1 MNLEII
7 SPEKKVF
14 SDEVKIVTVPGSLG
28 SFQMLKNHAPI
39 VSTLEKGNVVIKKN
53 DDSKVK
59 IPITSGLLECKN
71 NRICI
76 LIEN

>member
-14 SDEVKIVTVPGSLG
+14 SDEVKIITVPGTLG

-39 VSTLEKGNVVIKKN
+39 VSTLEKGDIIIKKN
-53 DDSKVK
+53 DDIEIK
-59 IPITSGLLECKN
+59 ISIKSGLLECKKN
-71 NRICI
+71 HICI
-76 LIEN
+76 LIEE

>member
-39 VSTLEKGNVVIKKN
+39 VSTLEKGNIVIKKN
-53 DDSKVK
+53 DDSEIK
-59 IPITSGLLECKN
+59 ISISSGLLECKN